1 MNWKSD
7 QIWNQRGPNPWPFE
21 CGANALPTLPSWLEY
36 DILKLKIDCQQN
48 FKMDLQKENNI
59 SGRGMQQKWKY
70 SFNFVGESSL
80 MRVRRFWVEM
90 LTHSLS
96 NSFRKASPTFC
107 FENQNFFNYSEWYF
121 IRQIWEHLNC
131 TTSIVQYLTQ

>member
-1 MNWKSD
+1 MKVRSDLEPAGFEPMTFQLWSERTANSAMVTRVRHFKVENWLSTK
-7 QIWNQRGPNPWPFE
+7 
-21 CGANALPTLPSWLEY
+21 TLDGSS
-36 DILKLKIDCQQN
+36 
-48 FKMDLQKENNI
+48 ENNI
-59 SGRGMQQKWKY
+59 SGRGIEQKWKY

-121 IRQIWEHLNC
+121 IRQICEYLNW
-131 TTSIVQYLTQ
+131 TISILQYLTQ